1 VTKRAIV
8 NRLFN
13 GDGSRIALVLLALL
27 GLKAT
32 IAAGWSRGAVAVST
46 GELVATLSNRGL
58 NKEAREALTA
68 GYYEGLLNEGS
79 RLSSMNRFVL
89 DNRRLQFQDNQRP
102 ESRQTNTFLYYEHIP
117 NHKTPDYQDD
127 RFKYWL
133 TTNSAGLADKEYPL
147 VKPPHTRRIALIG
160 DSVTRGLGAPPDGNF
175 ESLLEHKLNEA
186 HTTLETTRYE
196 ILNFG
201 VSGYHITQQ
210 LESARVKA
218 APFKPDVY
226 VFALTD
232 LAVYRRWSG
241 HIAALVYSG
250 IDLKYDYLRN
260 LVQEARLTKNDPIG
274 VFDARLAR
282 YRIPTIRWVIGEVQK
297 LAREQ
302 QAEVMVILVPSTE
315 EPKALAEA
323 FLGVRDVVAD
333 AGIPV
338 IDLIGTFGGSRD
350 LSAYRV
356 ASGDRHPNAAGHQ
369 LLFEELYSKLLA
381 DPKLTRVLLG
391 PSHPATASN

>member
-1 VTKRAIV
+1 M
-8 NRLFN
+8 
-13 GDGSRIALVLLALL
+13 ALIVLLALK
-27 GLKAT
+27 GAH
-32 IAAGWSRGAVAVST
+32 AAGWSPASLTVWSDELVST
-46 GELVATLSNRGL
+46 MSNRGL

-79 RLSSMNRFVL
+79 RLSTMNRFVL
-89 DNRRLQFQDNQRP
+89 DNRRLEFEDNQRP

-117 NHKTPDYQDD
+117 NHTTPDYQDE
-127 RFKYWL
+127 RFKYFL
-133 TTNSAGLADKEYPL
+133 KTNSAGLADKEYPL
-147 VKPPHTRRIALIG
+147 VKPAHTRRIAFIG
-160 DSVTRGLGAPPDGNF
+160 DSITRGLGAPPDANF

-186 HTTLETTRYE
+186 QTSSEISQYE
-196 ILNFG
+196 ILNFA

-241 HIAALVYSG
+241 HIAALVYAG

-260 LVQEARLTKNDPIG
+260 LVQEARLTKDDPIG

-282 YRIPTIRWVIGEVQK
+282 YRIPTIRWVLGEMRN
-297 LAREQ
+297 LAAEQ
-302 QAEVMVILVPSTE
+302 HAEVMVILVPSTE
-315 EPKALAEA
+315 DPKMLAEA
-323 FLGVRDVVAD
+323 FLGVREVVAD
-333 AGIPV
+333 LGIPV
-338 IDLIGTFGGSRD
+338 IDLISTFGGGRD
-350 LSAYRV
+350 LSTYRV

-369 LLFEELYSKLLA
+369 LLFEELYRKLVA
-381 DPKLTRVLLG
+381 DPALMRVLVG
-391 PSHPATASN
+391 SNEGSSRLQSP